1 MLFSQSVEY
10 ALRAA
15 VLLADDTRQART
27 TPQIAA
33 IAQVPVDYLAKI
45 LQSLRRAGIVESRR
59 GINGGFALQRPASQI
74 TLLEVV
80 DAIDPLERI
89 RTCPLRLAAH
99 GTNLCPLHQ
108 KLDQSIASVQATLG
122 ESTLADLLNTRAKSH
137 PLCDA
142 AG

>member
-99 GTNLCPLHQ
+99 GTNLCPLHR

-122 ESTLADLLNTRAKSH
+122 ESTLADLLKARAKSH